1 MGNPAGV
8 RRDFD
13 ALERRRFRALRLL
26 RQGLNQSEVAR
37 RVRVVRQSVARWAA
51 LDRKGGERALRQAG
65 RAGRKPR
72 LTQRQKSRLEQRL
85 LAGPERLGYET
96 SLWTS
101 ERVAHL
107 IEQEFGVR
115 YHPGHVWKILVALG
129 WSCQRPVGRALERN
143 EQAIRHWKKVTWP
156 DIKKSPKRGA
166 NDRLSRRKRTKPA
179 AAPLPHVVAAR
190 PHASAA
196 ISL

>member
-1 MGNPAGV
+1 MGNPKGV

-13 ALERRRFRALRLL
+13 ALEQRRFAALRLL

-37 RVRVVRQSVARWAA
+37 RLRVGRQSVARWAA

-72 LTQRQKSRLEQRL
+72 LTPRQKARLEQRL

-101 ERVAHL
+101 ERVADL
-107 IEQEFGVR
+107 IEQEFKVR

-129 WSCQRPVGRALERN
+129 WSCQRPTGRALERN
-143 EQAIRHWKKVTWP
+143 EEAIRHWQKITWP
-156 DIKKSPKRGA
+156 DIKKKPKKSGER
-166 NDRLSRRKRTKPA
+166 SSFSTKA
-179 AAPLPHVVAAR
+179 D
-190 PHASAA
+190 
-196 ISL
+196 

>member
-13 ALERRRFRALRLL
+13 ALERRRFKALRLL
-26 RQGLNQSEVAR
+26 QQGLNQSEVAR
-37 RVRVVRQSVARWAA
+37 RLRVVRQSVARWAA
-51 LDRKGGERALRQAG
+51 LDREGGQRALRQAG

-72 LTQRQKSRLEQRL
+72 LSPRQKSRLEQRL

-101 ERVAHL
+101 ERVADL
-107 IEQEFGVR
+107 IEREFGVR

-143 EQAIRHWKKVTWP
+143 EKAIGHWKKVRWP
-156 DIKKSPKRGA
+156 DIKKKPKKRGE
-166 NDRLSRRKRTKPA
+166 RSSFSTKA
-179 AAPLPHVVAAR
+179 D
-190 PHASAA
+190 
-196 ISL
+196 

>member
-1 MGNPAGV
+1 MGNPKGV
-8 RRDFD
+8 RRDFG
-13 ALERRRFRALRLL
+13 ALERRRFKALRLL
-26 RQGLNQSEVAR
+26 RQGLNQSEAAR

-72 LTQRQKSRLEQRL
+72 LTPQQKKRLEQCL

-96 SLWTS
+96 SLWSS
-101 ERVAHL
+101 ERVADL

-115 YHPGHVWKILVALG
+115 YHPGHVWKILVSLG

-143 EQAIRHWKKVTWP
+143 ETGIRHWKKVAWP
-156 DIKKSPKRGA
+156 DIKKKPKNSDEQSSFSMKA
-166 NDRLSRRKRTKPA
+166 D
-179 AAPLPHVVAAR
+179 
-190 PHASAA
+190 
-196 ISL
+196 

>member
-13 ALERRRFRALRLL
+13 ALERRRFKALRLL
-26 RQGLNQSEVAR
+26 QQGLNQSEVAR
-37 RVRVVRQSVARWAA
+37 RLRVVRQSVARWAA
-51 LDRKGGERALRQAG
+51 LDREGGQRALRQAG

-72 LTQRQKSRLEQRL
+72 LSPRQKSRLEQRL

-101 ERVAHL
+101 ERVADL

-143 EQAIRHWKKVTWP
+143 EKAIGHWKKVRWP
-156 DIKKSPKRGA
+156 DIKKKPQKRGE
-166 NDRLSRRKRTKPA
+166 RSSFSTKA
-179 AAPLPHVVAAR
+179 D
-190 PHASAA
+190 
-196 ISL
+196 

>member
-1 MGNPAGV
+1 M

-37 RVRVVRQSVARWAA
+37 RVRVVRQSVARWVA
-51 LDRKGGERALRQAG
+51 LDRKNGERALRQAG

-72 LTQRQKSRLEQRL
+72 LTERQKATLEQRL
-85 LAGPERLGYET
+85 LAGPERLGYDT
-96 SLWTS
+96 SLWSS

-115 YHPGHVWKILVALG
+115 YHPGHVWKLLVRWAG
-129 WSCQRPVGRALERN
+129 VASVPWAGRWSATNKPSATGRS
-143 EQAIRHWKKVTWP
+143 TWP
-156 DIKKSPKRGA
+156 DIKKKPKKSGA
-166 NDRLSRRKRTKPA
+166 RSSFSTKA
-179 AAPLPHVVAAR
+179 D
-190 PHASAA
+190 
-196 ISL
+196 

>member
-13 ALERRRFRALRLL
+13 ALERRRFQGLRLL

-37 RVRVVRQSVARWAA
+37 RLRVVRQSVARWAA
-51 LDRKGGERALRQAG
+51 LDRKSGERALRQAG

-72 LTQRQKSRLEQRL
+72 LTEPQKTKLEQRL

-101 ERVAHL
+101 ERVAEL

-115 YHPGHVWKILVALG
+115 YHPGHVWKILVSLG
-129 WSCQRPVGRALERN
+129 WSCQRPTGRALERK
-143 EQAIRHWKKVTWP
+143 EGAIRHWQKTTWL
-156 DIKKSPKRGA
+156 DIKKKPQNKGA
-166 NDRLSRRKRTKPA
+166 RSSSSTRAD
-179 AAPLPHVVAAR
+179 
-190 PHASAA
+190 
-196 ISL
+196 

>member
-1 MGNPAGV
+1 MGNPVGV

-13 ALERRRFRALRLL
+13 ALERRRLEAVRLL

-37 RVRVVRQSVARWAA
+37 RLRVVRQTVARWAA
-51 LDRKGGERALRQAG
+51 LERQGGARALRQAG

-72 LTQRQKSRLEQRL
+72 LTTRQKSRLEQRL

-101 ERVAHL
+101 ERVADL

-115 YHPGHVWKILVALG
+115 YHPGHVWKILVSLG
-129 WSCQRPVGRALERN
+129 WSCQRPAGRALERN
-143 EQAIRHWKKVTWP
+143 EEAIRHWKKVTWP
-156 DIKKSPKRGA
+156 DIKKKPKKSGER
-166 NDRLSRRKRTKPA
+166 
-179 AAPLPHVVAAR
+179 
-190 PHASAA
+190 
-196 ISL
+196 

>member
-13 ALERRRFRALRLL
+13 ALERRRFQALRLL

-37 RVRVVRQSVARWAA
+37 RLRVVRQSVARWAA
-51 LDRKGGERALRQAG
+51 LDRQSGERALRQAG

-72 LTQRQKSRLEQRL
+72 LSERQKAKLEQRL
-85 LAGPERLGYET
+85 LAGPERLGYDT

-101 ERVAHL
+101 ERVAEL
-107 IEQEFGVR
+107 IEQDFGVC

-143 EQAIRHWKKVTWP
+143 EEAIRHWKKVTWP
-156 DIKKSPKRGA
+156 DIKKKPKKSGER
-166 NDRLSRRKRTKPA
+166 SSFSTKA
-179 AAPLPHVVAAR
+179 D
-190 PHASAA
+190 
-196 ISL
+196 

>member
-13 ALERRRFRALRLL
+13 ALERRRFKALRLL

-37 RVRVVRQSVARWAA
+37 RLRVVRQSVARWAA
-51 LDRKGGERALRQAG
+51 LDREGGQRALRQAG

-72 LTQRQKSRLEQRL
+72 LSPRQKSRLEQRL

-101 ERVAHL
+101 ERVADL

-143 EQAIRHWKKVTWP
+143 EEAIGHWKKVRWP
-156 DIKKSPKRGA
+156 DIKKKPK
-166 NDRLSRRKRTKPA
+166 KRSERSSFSTKA
-179 AAPLPHVVAAR
+179 D
-190 PHASAA
+190 
-196 ISL
+196 

>member
-1 MGNPAGV
+1 MGNSAGV

-13 ALERRRFRALRLL
+13 ALERRRFQALRLL

-37 RVRVVRQSVARWAA
+37 RLRVGRQSVARWAS
-51 LDRKGGERALRQAG
+51 LERQGGERALRQAG

-72 LTQRQKSRLEQRL
+72 LTQRQKVRLEQRL

-101 ERVAHL
+101 ERVADL
-107 IEQEFGVR
+107 IAQEFKVR

-129 WSCQRPVGRALERN
+129 WSCQRPTGRALERN
-143 EQAIRHWKKVTWP
+143 EEAIRHWRKITWP
-156 DIKKSPKRGA
+156 DIKKKPKKSSER
-166 NDRLSRRKRTKPA
+166 SSSSTKA
-179 AAPLPHVVAAR
+179 D
-190 PHASAA
+190 
-196 ISL
+196 